1 MQAIQLAEAGK
12 VLRTH
17 GVDGTLHLLFQQKTQ
32 ELSQGEAL
40 FLWYR
45 GNRVPFFIEDLIVLD
60 EGELLVKLEDLHS
73 REAAKVFVNHP
84 FWIKASLLS
93 ETNTVDEPWVGWLA
107 IDAEGSTVGI
117 IQEVMDMGE
126 YLLLT
131 ILHHDREVLVPLHE
145 ALLIGVDEAAG
156 VVQLT
161 IPEGLLDIEE

>member
-17 GVDGTLHLLFQQKTQ
+17 GVDGTLHLLFQTTIQ

-40 FLWYR
+40 FLFYR
-45 GNRVPFFIEDLIVLD
+45 GNQVPHFIDRLSVPA
-60 EGELLVKLEDLHS
+60 EGEMLVKLEDLNS

-84 FWIKASLLS
+84 FWIKADLLVAS
-93 ETNTVDEPWVGWLA
+93 EEDDQPWIGWLA
-107 IDAEGSTVGI
+107 IDANGEEVGI
-117 IQEVMDMGE
+117 IQDVADMGE

-131 ILHHDREVLVPLHE
+131 ILHGEKEVLVPLHE
-145 ALLIGVDEAAG
+145 ALLIAVNEEEG

-161 IPEGLLDIEE
+161 IPEGLLDLEE